1 MVEGHLET
9 REVAVDV
16 SSLVE
21 VEAVKVGIVQIV
33 AVVRR
38 LMPEV
43 EEVEIGLAVVLH
55 RPSEVAVVPS
65 FSFVLAELEK
75 SVRA

>member
-1 MVEGHLET
+1 MEGHLET

-21 VEAVKVGIVQIV
+21 VVAVKVGTVHIE

-38 LMPEV
+38 LMPEAEV
-43 EEVEIGLAVVLH
+43 VEIGPGVALH
-55 RPSEVAVVPS
+55 WPNEVAVVPS
-65 FSFVLAELEK
+65 FSFALAEFEKPVLA
-75 SVRA
+75 

>member
-1 MVEGHLET
+1 MKL
-9 REVAVDV
+9 EVAVDV

-21 VEAVKVGIVQIV
+21 VEVVKAGTVQIA

-43 EEVEIGLAVVLH
+43 EEVGIDPAVALH
-55 RPSEVAVVPS
+55 RPNEVAVVPS

-75 SVRA
+75 SVLA